1 MAHQSLYRKY
11 RPQTFGDLVGQ
22 AHVTVALRN
31 AVRDDRV
38 GHAYLFSGPR
48 GTGKTSSARILAK
61 ALNCTNPRADGEPDG
76 ECESCVAIA
85 NGSSLDVIEIDA
97 ASNNGVDEIR
107 ELIDRVAYRSASGGR
122 KVYIIDEVHELT
134 ARASNAL
141 LKTLEEPPSHV
152 IFVLATT
159 NPEKVLPT
167 IRSRTQHLEF
177 SLLTTEE
184 LRGHLAVILA
194 LEGVEADDEALTLI
208 ARRAAGSAR
217 DALSLLDQALAHGI
231 GRIDAETV
239 GQLFGGSPFDLR
251 SAILDALAAE
261 DAGGALLALQALLDA
276 GHDPRRGAE
285 DLLRSLRDAFL
296 LTASG
301 GRATV
306 DAPAEQIDHLRTI
319 GEALGTGPLVRS
331 LETLGQAVVD
341 MRGTDAAD
349 PRLVLEIALLRLA
362 RRDVGPPL
370 QSLADRVERLE
381 RALDAGGGTARPA
394 APTPPAAPVPS
405 APPADA
411 GAAAKAKLEQIERD
425 RGPVAPSAP
434 AASAAPEPAPAEPT
448 APSAE
453 PPTAA
458 PEDSGPEAPSGPATA
473 RRALGGVR
481 RDAPPAPA
489 PPVAAPAAPPAPVAA
504 SAAEPAAPSEPVDID
519 EVILA
524 WPHTLA
530 GLPIATRSS
539 VQEAQPLRMEGDVVV
554 FGVPPRVIEAARPRF
569 QREADAIR
577 DSLAAQV
584 GRKLRFKIVPHD
596 FVESRAIDLTDPA
609 PTAHDD
615 IPPGEPPPPD
625 EEPDDYIDTS
635 QLTDAPAGAGAV
647 DSVSRLV
654 ETFGAEVV
662 DEQRRT

>member
-48 GTGKTSSARILAK
+48 GTGKTSTARILAK
-61 ALNCTNPRADGEPDG
+61 ALNCSGPRPDGEPDG
-76 ECESCVAIA
+76 ECESCLAIA

-107 ELIDRVAYRSASGGR
+107 ELIDRVAYRSAGGGR

-141 LKTLEEPPSHV
+141 LKTLEEPPEHV

-184 LRGHLAVILA
+184 LRGHLAAILA
-194 LEGVEADDEALTLI
+194 LEGVEADDESLMLI
-208 ARRAAGSAR
+208 ARRGAGSAR
-217 DALSLLDQALAHGI
+217 DALSLLDQALAAGI
-231 GRIDAETV
+231 GKLDAETV
-239 GQLFGGSPFDLR
+239 GQLFGGSPFELR
-251 SAILDALAAE
+251 AAILDALAAE

-276 GHDPRRGAE
+276 GHDPRRSAE

-301 GRATV
+301 GRASV
-306 DAPAEQIDHLRTI
+306 DAPAEQIEHLRTI
-319 GEALGTGPLVRS
+319 GETLGTGPLVRS

-362 RRDVGPPL
+362 RRDIGPPL
-370 QSLADRVERLE
+370 QSLADRVDRLE
-381 RALDAGGGTARPA
+381 RAADAGAATARPV
-394 APTPPAAPVPS
+394 PTPPAAPGPS
-405 APPADA
+405 VSQPDA
-411 GAAAKAKLEQIERD
+411 VTAAREKLEQIERD
-425 RGPVAPSAP
+425 TGRGGPPPAETAEPSAP
-434 AASAAPEPAPAEPT
+434 AAAPPAAAVPPAEPQV
-448 APSAE
+448 PGSE
-453 PPTAA
+453 P
-458 PEDSGPEAPSGPATA
+458 PSGPATA

-481 RDAPPAPA
+481 RDAPQQSPA
-489 PPVAAPAAPPAPVAA
+489 PPAASVPAAPEPPIAPEVEA
-504 SAAEPAAPSEPVDID
+504 SSEPVDID

-524 WPHTLA
+524 WPQTLA

-596 FVESRAIDLTDPA
+596 FAESRSIDLTDPA

-615 IPPGEPPPPD
+615 IPPGEPPPHDD
-625 EEPDDYIDTS
+625 EVEEYIDPS

>member
-11 RPQTFGDLVGQ
+11 RPQRFGDLVGQ
-22 AHVTVALRN
+22 DHVTVALRN

-61 ALNCTNPRADGEPDG
+61 ALNCTNLRADGEPDG
-76 ECESCVAIA
+76 ECEACLAIA

-141 LKTLEEPPSHV
+141 LKTLEEPPDHV

-177 SLLTTEE
+177 SLLTTDE
-184 LRGHLAVILA
+184 LRGHLAAILA
-194 LEGVEADDEALTLI
+194 LEGVEADDESITLI

-231 GRIDAETV
+231 GRLDAETV
-239 GQLFGGSPFDLR
+239 GELFGGSPFELR
-251 SAILDALAAE
+251 TAILDALAAE
-261 DAGGALLALQALLDA
+261 DAGGALLALQSLLDA
-276 GHDPRRGAE
+276 GHDPRRSAE

-296 LTASG
+296 LTASA
-301 GRATV
+301 GRASV
-306 DAPAEQIDHLRTI
+306 DAPAEQIEHLRVI
-319 GEALGTGPLVRS
+319 GNTLGTGPLVRS

-362 RRDVGPPL
+362 RRDIGPPL
-370 QSLADRVERLE
+370 QSLADRVDRLE
-381 RALDAGGGTARPA
+381 RAADQGGGTARPV
-394 APTPPAAPVPS
+394 AP
-405 APPADA
+405 APPAVPGPGVSQPDA
-411 GAAAKAKLEQIERD
+411 VAAAREQLEKIEREVG
-425 RGPVAPSAP
+425 RENPPAPE
-434 AASAAPEPAPAEPT
+434 ASEPAAPEPTPPDATVPPAESP
-448 APSAE
+448 ASEAE
-453 PPTAA
+453 P
-458 PEDSGPEAPSGPATA
+458 PSGPATA

-481 RDAPPAPA
+481 RDSPSAPPAAVAAPVPA
-489 PPVAAPAAPPAPVAA
+489 PPVAAPAPE
-504 SAAEPAAPSEPVDID
+504 AEPSSAPVDID

-524 WPHTLA
+524 WPTTLA

-577 DSLAAQV
+577 GSLAAQV

-596 FVESRAIDLTDPA
+596 FAESRSIDLTDPA

-615 IPPGEPPPPD
+615 VPPGEPPPPD
-625 EEPDDYIDTS
+625 DELEEYIDPS